1 MEITAGDRPGLA
13 AEIGR
18 VLRAE
23 NLFVRMAKLVTVGER
38 AEDVFY
44 ITNADGAPL
53 SSAAEDSLQAAL
65 LKAIDDNDDNQTGS

>member
-23 NLFVRMAKLVTVGER
+23 KLFVRMAKLVTVGER

-44 ITNADGAPL
+44 ITD
-53 SSAAEDSLQAAL
+53 AAGGPVSVSTEQSLQAAL
-65 LKAIDDNDDNQTGS
+65 LKAIDDTDDNQTGT